1 MYTYLVL
8 FLYLS
13 LSLSLQDRSLVH
25 EVLGTMID
33 FAEMFTVDD
42 NTRVLALEIY
52 TELLDLLDFML
63 LPGVLRRQAEILVK
77 PVRI

>member
-1 MYTYLVL
+1 
-8 FLYLS
+8 
-13 LSLSLQDRSLVH
+13 
-25 EVLGTMID
+25 MID
-33 FAEMFTVDD
+33 FAEMLNIDD

-77 PVRI
+77 LVRI